1 MRGLDTPLR
10 MGYAEDSGV
19 SGRQGLR
26 TARRGGGQFFGPG
39 KRLVLYPKEWKS
51 GELIFPYAKAKQP

>member
-1 MRGLDTPLR
+1 